1 MNELGNSPADKN
13 YKPSGISKAEE
24 QALIRFPEQM
34 TPLVYQELIDQF
46 GGKTEIDFNLLPR
59 SYFQLGY
66 EQAEKDIIAIIESR
80 ISEIVGDAQPRPAL
94 RAELEELIN
103 KLKEK

>member
-1 MNELGNSPADKN
+1 M
-13 YKPSGISKAEE
+13 SKAEQ

-66 EQAEKDIIAIIESR
+66 EQAEKDILSIVESR
-80 ISEIVGDAQPRPAL
+80 ISEILGDAQPKPIL
-94 RAELEELIN
+94 RAELQELIN
-103 KLKEK
+103 RIKNED